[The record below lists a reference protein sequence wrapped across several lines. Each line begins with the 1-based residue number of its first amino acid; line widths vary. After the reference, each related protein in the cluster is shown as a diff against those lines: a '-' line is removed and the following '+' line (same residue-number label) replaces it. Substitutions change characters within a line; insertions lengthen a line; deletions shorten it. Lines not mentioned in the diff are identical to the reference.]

1 MKRMYVFVLIISIVV
16 LSALV
21 FSNPTLAEIKPI
33 KLKFATPFPP
43 PSVSLGGASAQ
54 IWMDEVTK
62 RTNGKVTFR
71 TFWGGALGKA
81 AEHISLIE
89 KGIVDVAFIYPWWT
103 PGKLPLGVFEN
114 AFPFGPVDSVLVWK
128 AKRQMYAEFPQFKK
142 DYAKYNALL
151 LQVSG
156 STPYQLLSKVKVR
169 KLDDFKGK
177 KVLVMGR
184 YLGDWIRACGA
195 VPVGSA
201 MPSRYNML
209 QTGVG
214 ELDLLP
220 IDVQASLKHY
230 EQAKYQILID
240 AFAHVAWD
248 IVINAN
254 SFNKLP
260 KEVQNIFIEARLK
273 TEPIIAGKL
282 ILEWADKAKKA
293 FKEHGV
299 ETFRLSESERNK
311 WAGMVPDTP
320 ALWAKEVSAQG
331 YPGWEIVKR
340 YQEITTQL
348 GYKWPRKWGAKK

>member
-1 MKRMYVFVLIISIVV
+1 MKKISVFFLIVSIAA
-16 LSALV
+16 LSVLV

-43 PSVSLGGASAQ
+43 ASVSLGGASAQ
-54 IWMDEVTK
+54 LWMDEVTK
-62 RTNGKVTFR
+62 RTNGKVTFQ

-81 AEHISLIE
+81 PEHISLIE

-114 AFPFGPVDSVLVWK
+114 AFPFGPVDSVLVYK

-156 STPYQLLSKVKVR
+156 STPYQLLSKIKVT
-169 KLDDFKGK
+169 KLKDFKGK
-177 KVLVMGR
+177 KVMVMGR
-184 YLGDWIRACGA
+184 YLGDWIGACGA

-201 MPSRYNML
+201 MPARYNMM

-214 ELDLLP
+214 EMDLLP
-220 IDVQASLKHY
+220 IGVQASLKLY
-230 EQAKYQILID
+230 ELANYQIIID
-240 AFAHVAWD
+240 AFAHCAWD
-248 IVINAN
+248 VVINVN

-260 KEVQNIFIEARLK
+260 KEVQNIFTEAGVK
-273 TEPIIAGKL
+273 TEPIIAGK
-282 ILEWADKAKKA
+282 IVKQWADKAKKI
-293 FKEHGV
+293 FKENGV
-299 ETFRLSESERNK
+299 ETIRLQESERNK
-311 WAGMVPDTP
+311 WASMVPDTP

-331 YPGWEIVKR
+331 YPGWKIVNR
-340 YQEITTQL
+340 YQELTTQL
-348 GYKWPRKWGAKK
+348 GYEWPRKWGVRK